1 MEDDV
6 ITSRQ
11 NNLVKSI
18 RRLHDKRTREKEK
31 RVFLEGVKL
40 IKEALISGVLPEK
53 LIVSEDFKN
62 QLLAGEIIFPS
73 GGWPVIT
80 VSDSVM
86 EYMCETETP
95 QGVGAVITIPETLLR
110 DVKVIPESLI
120 VVLEG
125 VQDPGNVGTIVRTAD
140 AFGAHAVILTSGC
153 ADLYN
158 AKTLR
163 STMGSVFHIP
173 VVRDVDISGLTA
185 FLTDRGILTAVTSL
199 DETSRSLPEADLPRP
214 LAVVLG
220 SEAKG
225 VSPEIC
231 RIAGVKLKI
240 PMEGLAQSL
249 NVATAAGIVLYEA
262 FRQKL

>member
-1 MEDDV
+1 MEDV

-18 RRLHDKRTREKEK
+18 RGLHDKRTREKER

-40 IKEALISGVLPEK
+40 IKEALVSGVLPEK
-53 LIVSEDFKN
+53 LIISEDFKN
-62 QLLAGEIIFPS
+62 RLLAGEIIFPS
-73 GGWPVIT
+73 GSWPVIT

-95 QGVGAVITIPETLLR
+95 QGVGAVIKIPETLLR
-110 DVKVIPESLI
+110 DVKVVPESLI

-185 FLTDRGILTAVTSL
+185 FLIDNGILTAVTSL
-199 DETSRSLPEADLPRP
+199 DKTSRSLPEADLPRP

-220 SEAKG
+220 SETKG
-225 VSPEIC
+225 VSPGIC
-231 RIAGVKLKI
+231 RIAGAKLKI

-249 NVATAAGIVLYEA
+249 NVAVAAGIVLYEA